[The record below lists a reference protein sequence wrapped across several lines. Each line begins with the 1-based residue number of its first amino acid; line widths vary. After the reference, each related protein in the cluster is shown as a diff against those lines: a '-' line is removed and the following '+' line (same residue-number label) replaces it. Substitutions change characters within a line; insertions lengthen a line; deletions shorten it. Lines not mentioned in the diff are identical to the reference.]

1 MICEKERILKRKK
14 EKQLR
19 IQKPN
24 SFFSFFFL
32 FAILSLPPLDPLMIS
47 PNTPSQSAFFFYILP
62 LPFFFSPGTPSIFFP
77 IPSRSHTIP
86 IPSYTSRHFHPAS
99 NSFHIRKRTSDFPR
113 KTGLAANPVC
123 LQSRRPC
130 QLPIQHRELS
140 SPGYVFRCTVCN
152 FTRTHSSRRRRFRLS
167 QRHSLAANT
176 WLSQMPCHCPLL
188 FSFSIVFLN
197 YFLPSFFHLFIFFFM
212 QLFSFQER
220 RGSR

>member
-77 IPSRSHTIP
+77 ISPADP
-86 IPSYTSRHFHPAS
+86 IPSLYLHILLAIFTQHPIRSTSGNALVIFQGKQAS
-99 NSFHIRKRTSDFPR
+99 QQILSVYKAAVRANFPFNTGNFRLQGMFSDAPSAILRGRIPPGDAVF
-113 KTGLAANPVC
+113 VC
-123 LQSRRPC
+123 LRDIAWLQ
-130 QLPIQHRELS
+130 I
-140 SPGYVFRCTVCN
+140 
-152 FTRTHSSRRRRFRLS
+152 HSYHKCLV
-167 QRHSLAANT
+167 
-176 WLSQMPCHCPLL
+176 
-188 FSFSIVFLN
+188 IVLC
-197 YFLPSFFHLFIFFFM
+197 YFLLALYS
-212 QLFSFQER
+212 
-220 RGSR
+220 